1 MLKLFKKSKSD
12 PANELK
18 AIVGDYELPSFPST
32 VMNILDLL
40 RDPESSIKD
49 ISDQIEMDP
58 GLHVKVLAT
67 VNSAAFGLAMRVNN
81 VAHAVSLLG
90 RSRLESIVL
99 SVAVKD
105 ALPDSKTPCF
115 DGKHFWKVSMIRAS
129 TARILAQRLHPSTT
143 AEAFSAGL
151 LQDMAMP
158 VMADVK
164 KEKYCKVLEEWD
176 KKDGQMDICNLERE
190 NFGIDHTTVG
200 ALLAEKWGLPEYLV
214 ESIRG
219 HHDQSSQVMP
229 AVKIS
234 SLIRYNI
241 SNESLEAF
249 RKTCIAEMGM
259 DETSVDEIIETSI
272 RIAGE
277 LEG

>member
-1 MLKLFKKSKSD
+1 MLKLFKKSKKD
-12 PANELK
+12 PSSELR

-40 RDPESSIKD
+40 RDPDSSIKD

-129 TARILAQRLHPSTT
+129 MARALAQRLHPSMT

-164 KEKYCKVLEEWD
+164 REKYCEILEEWNRD
-176 KKDGQMDICNLERE
+176 DTRDICDLERE
-190 NFGIDHTTVG
+190 NFGMDHTTVG
-200 ALLAEKWGLPEYLV
+200 VLLAEKWGLPEYLI

-219 HHDQSSQVMP
+219 HHDQESQVMP
-229 AVKIS
+229 AVKMVS
-234 SLIRYNI
+234 VIRYSI
-241 SNESLEAF
+241 SDESLESF
-249 RKTCIAEMGM
+249 KKVCIAETGM
-259 DETSVDEIIETSI
+259 EETSVREMIKTAIKV
-272 RIAGE
+272 AGE
-277 LEG
+277 LGL

>member
-1 MLKLFKKSKSD
+1 MFKLFKKSKRD
-12 PANELK
+12 PVSELR
-18 AIVGDYELPSFPST
+18 AIIGDYELPSFPTT
-32 VMNILDLL
+32 VMNVLDLL
-40 RDPESSIKD
+40 RDPDSTIKD

-58 GLHVKVLAT
+58 GLHVKVLST
-67 VNSAAFGLAMRVNN
+67 VNSAAFGLAMRVSN

-99 SVAVKD
+99 SVAIKN

-115 DGKHFWKVSMIRAS
+115 DGKHFWKASMIRAS
-129 TARILAQRLHPSTT
+129 MARLLAQRLHPSMT

-164 KEKYCKVLEEWD
+164 KEKYCEILKEWNRD
-176 KKDGQMDICNLERE
+176 SNIDICDLEKE

-200 ALLAEKWGLPEYLV
+200 SLLAEKWKLPEYLI

-219 HHDQSSQVMP
+219 HHDEGSQVMP
-229 AVKIS
+229 AVKMV
-234 SLIRYNI
+234 SLIRYSVNDDALKPFK
-241 SNESLEAF
+241 E
-249 RKTCIAEMGM
+249 TCIAETGM
-259 DETSVDEIIETSI
+259 DETSVSEMIETAI
-272 RIAGE
+272 KVADE
-277 LEG
+277 LGL